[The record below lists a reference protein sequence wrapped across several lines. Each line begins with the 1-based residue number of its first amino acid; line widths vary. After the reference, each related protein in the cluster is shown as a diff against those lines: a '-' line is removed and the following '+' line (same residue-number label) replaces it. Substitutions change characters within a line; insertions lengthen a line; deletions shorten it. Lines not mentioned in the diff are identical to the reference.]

1 MRALRAGVDNAC
13 LRVHLH
19 RGEDAVRKCGGGA
32 GRRIGC
38 YCKLGAPPANTAQYV
53 QDFNRQLASPDAAR
67 VQPRRGSRCTI
78 RSGRQ
83 LEPPAAHTM
92 QRHAAGTWRYRDL
105 DATLRLWVASRSR
118 LVHRVGVGLR

>member
-67 VQPRRGSRCTI
+67 GQP
-78 RSGRQ
+78 
-83 LEPPAAHTM
+83 PPACASS
-92 QRHAAGTWRYRDL
+92 AADPNRREHRGVK
-105 DATLRLWVASRSR
+105 ARSP
-118 LVHRVGVGLR
+118 